1 MEAIDVVSQTADSAN
16 PKTAIDKRRLALL
29 LHYAGTE
36 VEDVFDTLLG
46 VQDDK
51 NTYTKSKPLFQAYF
65 QPKKNVELE
74 VFNFRRSRQEP
85 GENMDAFATR
95 LRQLAT
101 RCYFN
106 DSDLEIKLQI
116 IQSCKSSNFRK
127 LCLREKC

>member
-1 MEAIDVVSQTADSAN
+1 MEAINVVSQTADSADQ
-16 PKTAIDKRRLALL
+16 KTATDKRRLALL

-36 VEDVFDTLLG
+36 VEDVFDTLPG

-51 NTYTKSKPLFQAYF
+51 NTYSKAEPLFQAYF

-85 GENMDAFATR
+85 GENIDAFATR

-101 RCYFN
+101 RCDFN
-106 DSDLEIKLQI
+106 DSDLE
-116 IQSCKSSNFRK
+116 N
-127 LCLREKC
+127 